1 MRALITGVNGFVGNH
16 LTNYLL
22 SQGIEVFGTTSQ
34 INSKYSEANPKLFI
48 NDLTSEQSIIKL
60 LNEIQPNHI
69 YHLAG
74 QSNVKGSWDS
84 KVETIHVN
92 VNLTINLLEAVR
104 KSSIVDKVRV
114 VTVGSSEEYG
124 RVTDMTLPIDE
135 SVSLKPTNPYGI
147 SKATVS
153 YFAKQYH
160 DAYGMKIVHVRP
172 FNHIGPGQKL
182 GFVVTDF
189 SSQIIDIEKETGD
202 KKIIR
207 VGNLEAQRDFTDVR
221 DIVRAYYLLLTTT
234 STAFGEVYN
243 VCSGVPITISSIL
256 DKLLS
261 FSHQK
266 IEVFVDPTKLRPIDI
281 PLYIGNNKK
290 INQITGWKPEFSLN
304 TTLSDVLDYIRKQ

>member
-1 MRALITGVNGFVGNH
+1 MRALITGINGFVGQH
-16 LTNYLL
+16 LANYLL
-22 SQGIEVFGTTSQ
+22 SQGFEVFGTTSQ
-34 INSKYSEANPKLFI
+34 INSKHSVNSKIFI
-48 NDLTSEQSIIKL
+48 NDLASEQTIIKL
-60 LNEIQPNHI
+60 LDEIQPDHI
-69 YHLAG
+69 YHLAA
-74 QSNVKGSWDS
+74 QSNVKKSWDS
-84 KVETIHVN
+84 KVDTIHVN
-92 VNLTINLLEAVR
+92 VNLTINLLEAAR
-104 KSSIVDKVRV
+104 KSNIKDRVKIV
-114 VTVGSSEEYG
+114 TIGSSEEYG

-153 YFAKQYH
+153 YFARQYYQ
-160 DAYGMKIVHVRP
+160 AYGLKIVHTRP

-189 SSQIIDIEKETGD
+189 TSQIINIEKKIED
-202 KKIIR
+202 KIIR

-221 DIVRAYYLLLTTT
+221 DIVRAYYLLLTNT

-243 VCSGVPITISSIL
+243 VCSGIPVSISSIL

-266 IEVFVDPTKLRPIDI
+266 IDVFVDPNKLRPIDI

-290 INQITGWKPEFSLN
+290 INQIIGWKPEISLN